1 MKRLAA
7 VWRERR
13 ILTDLQAQEADHN
26 IDAAVDDY
34 HHHMDR
40 RIQQNPPPVDEPEA
54 NSDSGDAMS
63 HQSFSEDAPSADSV
77 ESAESLFGDSEEEN
91 RDEDIDHQ
99 RQQLLDTLTQEM
111 AAVDSEKQL
120 MSTCREKLSR
130 LPPWVTST
138 AEFQTKL
145 PVLAEDTNHT
155 SDVLYRAME
164 PVMELE
170 SHVNAL
176 GEKRLRLRAALEGI
190 RQWREQ
196 CSESVAAALK
206 VGTEGE
212 CEEDVRRDAGPAG
225 DVCCGA
231 TGNSADAEEAATAS
245 DGEFEHEH
253 ACDGDYSQHA
263 ETGGGGG
270 EKEEGTG
277 GGAEEEGEGHSRQH
291 QQGDDSHK
299 CGGSCRKNV
308 EREGAV

>member
-120 MSTCREKLSR
+120 MSACREKLSR

-190 RQWREQ
+190 RQWRER

-225 DVCCGA
+225 DICCGA
-231 TGNSADAEEAATAS
+231 TGNSADAEEAATAG

-263 ETGGGGG
+263 ETGGRGG

>member
-120 MSTCREKLSR
+120 MVHL
-130 LPPWVTST
+130 
-138 AEFQTKL
+138 
-145 PVLAEDTNHT
+145 
-155 SDVLYRAME
+155 
-164 PVMELE
+164 
-170 SHVNAL
+170 
-176 GEKRLRLRAALEGI
+176 
-190 RQWREQ
+190 
-196 CSESVAAALK
+196 VA
-206 VGTEGE
+206 
-212 CEEDVRRDAGPAG
+212 R
-225 DVCCGA
+225 
-231 TGNSADAEEAATAS
+231 
-245 DGEFEHEH
+245 
-253 ACDGDYSQHA
+253 
-263 ETGGGGG
+263 
-270 EKEEGTG
+270 
-277 GGAEEEGEGHSRQH
+277 
-291 QQGDDSHK
+291 
-299 CGGSCRKNV
+299 SCRVSRRGSRRRRSSKRSFQYWRRTRTIRV
-308 EREGAV
+308 TCCIARWSQ